1 MYCKFTSVAALIKD
15 KDLVN
20 FKFSDKENH
29 MPVKSICIGEKTKS
43 YVRKFSENEYTIFMA
58 GIKRYYIKMSE
69 RLLKNLSLKNSVL
82 ADFHFLD
89 PSSRKI
95 ENEKQ
100 IMRMVKKLPPGS
112 HVKENDYDL
121 LSLEWKLYVLESIPN
136 EWIEDVPI
144 DRYWTFIF
152 KIKSGDALKYPLIK
166 R

>member
-1 MYCKFTSVAALIKD
+1 
-15 KDLVN
+15 
-20 FKFSDKENH
+20 
-29 MPVKSICIGEKTKS
+29 
-43 YVRKFSENEYTIFMA
+43 MA
-58 GIKRYYIKMSE
+58 GIKRYYIKISE
-69 RLLKNLSLKNSVL
+69 CLLKNLSLKNSVL

-144 DRYWTFIF
+144 DRY
-152 KIKSGDALKYPLIK
+152 
-166 R
+166 